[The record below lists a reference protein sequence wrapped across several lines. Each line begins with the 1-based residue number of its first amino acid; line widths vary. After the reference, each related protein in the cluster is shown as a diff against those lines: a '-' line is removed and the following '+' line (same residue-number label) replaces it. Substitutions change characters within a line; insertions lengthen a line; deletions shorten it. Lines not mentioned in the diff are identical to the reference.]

1 MIESWFLA
9 SNRHS
14 SFSQQLE
21 FKARIVH
28 YRSNRR
34 ATKTVH
40 MIERRQLFVVRRDTG
55 SSNARNIPAERF
67 ALLIFEILL
76 IGSGDGLTG
85 VLLHCDPR
93 RNGKHCRFG
102 VIQIRCEVVKATSYR
117 LSQLACRET
126 SKRPQ
131 AILLMAL
138 LVQQM
143 TWRIWCR
150 PGASNWK
157 IPQHLYITVK
167 RLLRMNL

>member
-55 SSNARNIPAERF
+55 SSNARNPPAERF

-76 IGSGDGLTG
+76 IGSGDDLTG

-93 RNGKHCRFG
+93 RNGRHC
-102 VIQIRCEVVKATSYR
+102 S
-117 LSQLACRET
+117 S
-126 SKRPQ
+126 
-131 AILLMAL
+131 
-138 LVQQM
+138 
-143 TWRIWCR
+143 CR
-150 PGASNWK
+150 PAK
-157 IPQHLYITVK
+157 
-167 RLLRMNL
+167 LLATG